1 MKRLLAAMLVFFV
14 VRTSAIVRADDEPGH
29 SSHGEA
35 FDSGL
40 RQKPWHMEGIGT
52 THFPITSKVTEVQSW
67 FDQGNTLLHSF
78 WYEEAERSFRWCLK
92 LDPDCAMAYW
102 GLARATH
109 GKRSKDFLKEAVRRR
124 DAVTPRERMYIDAW
138 DAALRGDEKDTE
150 KELATRL
157 QQVALKYP
165 DDVEA
170 KALYALYSMGGER
183 ALGVEM
189 VLQQVLAVEPNHPG
203 AHHYRIHNW
212 DGTAPEEAIKSC
224 LRYGQIAPNIG
235 HAEHMPGHVYSKV
248 GMWHEAARSMD
259 SATRVELRYM
269 NERLALP
276 FETWNYAYNRNYLCY
291 IQEQLGR
298 ADDSLRG
305 ARDLLSAPRDPQ
317 RDYTNP
323 QGITALVRA
332 LVKFER
338 WPALLDPKEIP
349 WSELQ
354 KDSGPDWSK
363 ELRAF
368 AETLAYIGE
377 GNLTDAS
384 ARLDDLKAI
393 CFENAGK
400 GKDLNSEQTVRV
412 DSAEGLMRAAQ
423 GNILDAARLLSDA
436 AATEQKLRDAHNW
449 TNDPPD
455 APWPAMR
462 LLGDVY
468 LKSHDY
474 KLAVAAY
481 DRSLVLEPNDGFSLS
496 GLAQAHFALGERS
509 EAQRCYGR
517 LLYVWSGADP
527 GLKWRKAADML
538 GLIARPVDETPSQE
552 RPYHPEEL
560 SQLGPSNWEPFAAP
574 TLVGKDVNNKEINLA
589 QYRGKN
595 VLLVFFLSDECA
607 HCVDQ
612 LTAINARSSDWSKE
626 NTVVL
631 AVSGA
636 SPDKNRASEKLGK
649 LGITLVSDSNH
660 ENARRFAS
668 YDDFEGIELHSTV
681 LIDAKGR
688 VHWKR
693 TGGEPFKDVDFL
705 LKVIKRMNS
714 NPVTTI

>member
-1 MKRLLAAMLVFFV
+1 MKHVLAVMIIILCIGTTSLVW
-14 VRTSAIVRADDEPGH
+14 ADDEQGH
-29 SSHGEA
+29 SSHGDA

-40 RQKPWHMEGIGT
+40 RQKPWHMDGIGT
-52 THFPITSKVTEVQSW
+52 THFPITTKVTEVQAW

-78 WYEEAERSFRWCLK
+78 WEEEAERSFRWCLK

-102 GLARATH
+102 GLARAAN
-109 GKRSKDFLKEAVRRR
+109 GKRAKDFLKEAVRRK
-124 DAVTPRERMYIDAW
+124 DSVTPRERMYIEAW
-138 DAALRGDEKDTE
+138 DAALRGEQKDTE

-157 QQVALKYP
+157 QQIALKYP
-165 DDVEA
+165 EDVEA
-170 KALYALYSMGGER
+170 KVLYALNSMGGEK

-212 DGTAPEEAIKSC
+212 DGIAPEEAIKSC

-276 FETWNYAYNRNYLCY
+276 FETWNFAHNRNYLCY

-298 ADDSLRG
+298 AEDSLRG
-305 ARDLLSAPRDPQ
+305 ARDLLAAPRDPD

-323 QGITALVRA
+323 QGLAALVRG

-338 WPALLDPKEIP
+338 WSAILDPKGIP
-349 WSELQ
+349 WNELQ
-354 KDSGPDWSK
+354 KDEGPDSIK
-363 ELRAF
+363 ELRPF
-368 AETLAYIGE
+368 AETLAYIGQ

-384 ARLDDLKAI
+384 ARLDELKEI
-393 CFENAGK
+393 SHDDAGK
-400 GKDLNSEQTVRV
+400 GKDLPPAKLVRA
-412 DSAEGLMRAAQ
+412 DAAEGLLRAAQ
-423 GNILDAARLLSDA
+423 GNILEATRLLTEA
-436 AATEQKLRDAHNW
+436 ASVEQKLRDADQW
-449 TNDPPD
+449 ANDPPY
-455 APWPAMR
+455 APWPVMR

-468 LKSHDY
+468 LKSNDY

-481 DRSLVLEPNDGFSLS
+481 NRSLALEPNDGFSLS
-496 GLAQAHFALGERS
+496 GLAQAHFALGERA

-527 GLKWRKAADML
+527 GLKWRKAADAL
-538 GLIARPVDETPSQE
+538 GLTAQPVAETPSKE

-560 SQLGPSNWEPFAAP
+560 AQIGPSNWEPFVAP
-574 TLVGKDVNNKEINLA
+574 NLVGKDMNNKEVNLA
-589 QYRGKN
+589 QFRGKN
-595 VLLVFFLSDECA
+595 VLLVFYLSDECA

-612 LTAINARSSDWSKE
+612 LTAINSRVSDWNKE
-626 NTVVL
+626 NTVVI

-636 SPDKNRASEKLGK
+636 SPAKNRSSEKLGK

-705 LKVIKRMNS
+705 LKVIKQMNGNS
-714 NPVTTI
+714 VTAL